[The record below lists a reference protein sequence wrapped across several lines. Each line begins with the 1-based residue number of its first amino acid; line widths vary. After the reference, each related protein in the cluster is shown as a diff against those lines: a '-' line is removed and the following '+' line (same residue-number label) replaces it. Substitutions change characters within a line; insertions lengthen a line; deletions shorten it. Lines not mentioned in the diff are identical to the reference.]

1 MKKLFQ
7 NYNYDFT
14 KNEKKLLGSFCKQSL
29 KQMEGGR
36 QYFAETKAFNSI
48 LNKLEIETD
57 NETIKFTKDEKTRL
71 KFQLKQNVDYIKK
84 QMDKSWFI
92 KKWMMKSLHKQYS
105 DILDSHF
112 RG

>member
-7 NYNYDFT
+7 NYNYEFT
-14 KNEKKLLGSFCKQSL
+14 KNEKKLLSSFCKQSL
-29 KQMEGGR
+29 KQMGGDR

-48 LNKLEIETD
+48 LNKLASE

-71 KFQLKQNVDYIKK
+71 TFQFKQNVDYIKK

-92 KKWMMKSLHKQYS
+92 KKWMMKSLYKQYN
-105 DILDSHF
+105 DLLDTHF